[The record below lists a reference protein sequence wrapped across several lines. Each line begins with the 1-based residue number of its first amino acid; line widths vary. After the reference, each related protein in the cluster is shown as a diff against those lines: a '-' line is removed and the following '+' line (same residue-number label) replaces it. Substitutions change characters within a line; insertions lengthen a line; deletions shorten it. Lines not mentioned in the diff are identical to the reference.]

1 LKIAATGYGATT
13 MADQDFDP
21 PRPRLGGAAPAI
33 LGIAG
38 FVAALLIFSLVLVL
52 LNVLPNPLS
61 GRAEPAPFV
70 PASWSPTKLPQ
81 SARFAKQG
89 DCVLN
94 QGTDTKPDL
103 IMVKC
108 EPGSLEVLERK
119 EGTTNVEECRSVAG
133 YRYHYFYDSEL
144 GDSFDF
150 VLCMRKRP

>member
-1 LKIAATGYGATT
+1 

-21 PRPRLGGAAPAI
+21 PRPRLGGAGPAI
-33 LGIAG
+33 LGIVG

-52 LNVLPNPLS
+52 LDVLPNPLS
-61 GRAEPAPFV
+61 KSSRAEPQPVAPATSG
-70 PASWSPTKLPQ
+70 PAKLAQ
-81 SARFAKQG
+81 SARFAKPG
-89 DCVLN
+89 ECVLN

-119 EGTTNVEECRSVAG
+119 EGTTNVEECRSVPG
-133 YRYHYFYDSEL
+133 YRYHYFYDSDL

>member
-1 LKIAATGYGATT
+1 
-13 MADQDFDP
+13 MAEQDIDP
-21 PRPRLGGAAPAI
+21 PRPRLGGAGPTI

-61 GRAEPAPFV
+61 SHADPQPVVSASSGPA
-70 PASWSPTKLPQ
+70 KLAQ
-81 SARFAKQG
+81 SARFAKPG
-89 DCVLN
+89 ECVLN
-94 QGTDTKPDL
+94 QGTDTHPDL

-108 EPGSLEVLERK
+108 EPSALEVLERK
-119 EGTTNVEECRSVAG
+119 EGTTNVEECRSVPG
-133 YRYHYFYDSEL
+133 YRYHYFYDSDL

>member
-1 LKIAATGYGATT
+1 
-13 MADQDFDP
+13 MADQDLEP
-21 PRPRLGGAAPAI
+21 PRPRLGGAGPAV

-52 LNVLPNPLS
+52 LDVLPNPLDSNANPQPAVVTSS
-61 GRAEPAPFV
+61 GPA
-70 PASWSPTKLPQ
+70 KLAQ

-94 QGTDTKPDL
+94 LGTDTKPDL

-108 EPGSLEVLERK
+108 ESGSLEVLERK
-119 EGTTNVEECRSVAG
+119 EGTINVDECKSVSG
-133 YRYHYFYDSEL
+133 YRYHYFYDSDL

>member
-1 LKIAATGYGATT
+1 
-13 MADQDFDP
+13 MADLDIDP
-21 PRPRLGGAAPAI
+21 PRPRLGGAGPAI

-38 FVAALLIFSLVLVL
+38 FVAALVIFYLVLVL
-52 LNVLPNPLS
+52 LDVLPNPLGS
-61 GRAEPAPFV
+61 KAEPPPVVAASSG
-70 PASWSPTKLPQ
+70 PAKLAQ
-81 SARFAKQG
+81 SARFAKPG
-89 DCVLN
+89 ECVLN

-103 IMVKC
+103 IMVRC

-133 YRYHYFYDSEL
+133 YRYHYFYDSDL

>member
-1 LKIAATGYGATT
+1 MAA
-13 MADQDFDP
+13 QDFDP
-21 PRPRLGGAAPAI
+21 PRPRLGGAGPTI

-38 FVAALLIFSLVLVL
+38 FVVALLIFSLVLVL
-52 LNVLPNPLS
+52 LDVIPNPLS
-61 GRAEPAPFV
+61 SRAGPQPVASASSGPA
-70 PASWSPTKLPQ
+70 KLAQ

-94 QGTDTKPDL
+94 QGTDNKPDL

-119 EGTTNVEECRSVAG
+119 EGITEVGECRGVAG

-150 VLCMRKRP
+150 VLCMRKRPR

>member
-1 LKIAATGYGATT
+1 
-13 MADQDFDP
+13 MAEQDLAP
-21 PRPRLGGAAPAI
+21 PRPRLGGAGPAI

-38 FVAALLIFSLVLVL
+38 FVVALLIFSLVLVL
-52 LNVLPNPLS
+52 LGVLPNPL
-61 GRAEPAPFV
+61 GNRAEPLPVVSASSG
-70 PASWSPTKLPQ
+70 PAKLAQ
-81 SARFAKQG
+81 SARFAKPG
-89 DCVLN
+89 ECVLN

-103 IMVKC
+103 IMVRC

-133 YRYHYFYDSEL
+133 YRYHYFYDSDL